1 MPASTSREVLQ
12 GAKSANGESPC
23 ISILPLASNENPAA
37 DYAIASHPPRN
48 FLNAAALLSDFV
60 RASHGGSINTFLTL
74 SAYEP

>member
-1 MPASTSREVLQ
+1 
-12 GAKSANGESPC
+12 
-23 ISILPLASNENPAA
+23 LALNENPAA

-48 FLNAAALLSDFV
+48 FLNAAAMLSDLV